1 MAGTEPADPAAIDI
15 AAPAPDPGDGERHA
29 CLQQAFA
36 RGGARGGDGCS
47 GMEDAAVIQADRGV
61 RAALGHRPR
70 DPLGV
75 IARDELDLL
84 AALFSQRIQ
93 EPTPCATGVPS
104 RSSAPTP
111 FRSGYVNGCCEEEEE
126 EEEEENAAWR
136 SGVPASG
143 RELTER

>member
-1 MAGTEPADPAAIDI
+1 MPSSKPLRAA
-15 AAPAPDPGDGERHA
+15 ALGEVMGVRA
-29 CLQQAFA
+29 WKN
-36 RGGARGGDGCS
+36 
-47 GMEDAAVIQADRGV
+47 AAVIQVDHGV

-126 EEEEENAAWR
+126 EENAAWR